1 MHDKLYATH
10 INNGLQGEV
19 AAADFIQNKGLTI
32 LERNFRTKRGEIDL
46 IAQDGAYI
54 VFIEVRFRQPY
65 SMVSAAESVTPQK
78 QKNIIRT
85 ALYYLQ
91 KNKLVDKCPCRFDV
105 ITVEPQ
111 QQTFICTWIKN
122 AFNA

>member
-1 MHDKLYATH
+1 MHDKIYAEH

-32 LERNFRTKRGEIDL
+32 LEKNFRMKRGEIDL
-46 IAQDGAYI
+46 IAKEGSSI
-54 VFIEVRFRQPY
+54 VFIEVRFRQPHA
-65 SMVSAAESVTPQK
+65 MVSAAESITLQK

-91 KNKLVDKCPCRFDV
+91 KNKLVDRCPCRFDV

-111 QQTFICTWIKN
+111 QEQFVCTWIEN
-122 AFNA
+122 AFNT